1 MGLVLI
7 KAGQSQSGTKAYLI
21 TIGLLSVVFSGD
33 RPHRRHI
40 AMHQVPVSGTGGR
53 GPFQIS
59 VTDLTSKQIR
69 RIAFSHALMSYLFG
83 ALIVALAIK

>member
-1 MGLVLI
+1 M
-7 KAGQSQSGTKAYLI
+7 
-21 TIGLLSVVFSGD
+21 
-33 RPHRRHI
+33 
-40 AMHQVPVSGTGGR
+40 

-59 VTDLTSKQIR
+59 DTDLTSKQIR